1 MKNNKIIIVGSGLI
15 GRLMA
20 LYLGRQG
27 HDIHLYDKADKKGTG
42 SAARA
47 AGGMLTPYSESL
59 IAEPEI
65 VKMGMQGINLWPEIL
80 STLDEYT
87 FYQQKGS
94 LVVSHTQD
102 VGDMQ
107 RFVRHIQTHWSQCDM
122 QKLNRNQLAE
132 LEPEIARRFNSAIYL
147 PEEGQLGNRKLMSAL
162 THQLEFEGINWYLNS
177 KVSHVSQGEITCN
190 GQTLTADLVID
201 CRGTGAS
208 DDLKNLRSVRGEL
221 FQLIAPEVN
230 ITRPV
235 RLMHPH
241 YHLYIAPKP
250 NNHYVVG
257 ATEIE
262 SDNTGPMTVRS
273 ALELLSAAYSVH
285 PGFAE
290 AEIKEQVS
298 ACRPALSD
306 NCPAIYSDN
315 GLIRINGLYR
325 HGFLLA
331 PIVLQQALAAV
342 SAQFSSNSLNL
353 LALADEN
360 PLIKQV
366 S

>member
-1 MKNNKIIIVGSGLI
+1 
-15 GRLMA
+15 
-20 LYLGRQG
+20 
-27 HDIHLYDKADKKGTG
+27 
-42 SAARA
+42 
-47 AGGMLTPYSESL
+47 
-59 IAEPEI
+59 
-65 VKMGMQGINLWPEIL
+65 
-80 STLDEYT
+80 
-87 FYQQKGS
+87 
-94 LVVSHTQD
+94 
-102 VGDMQ
+102 
-107 RFVRHIQTHWSQCDM
+107 
-122 QKLNRNQLAE
+122 
-132 LEPEIARRFNSAIYL
+132 
-147 PEEGQLGNRKLMSAL
+147 
-162 THQLEFEGINWYLNS
+162 
-177 KVSHVSQGEITCN
+177 
-190 GQTLTADLVID
+190 
-201 CRGTGAS
+201 
-208 DDLKNLRSVRGEL
+208 
-221 FQLIAPEVN
+221 
-230 ITRPV
+230 
-235 RLMHPH
+235 MHPH

-250 NNHYVVG
+250 NKHYVVG

-306 NCPAIYSDN
+306 NCPAIYSEN

-342 SAQFSSNSLNL
+342 SAQFSSNVLDL
-353 LALADEN
+353 CHHN